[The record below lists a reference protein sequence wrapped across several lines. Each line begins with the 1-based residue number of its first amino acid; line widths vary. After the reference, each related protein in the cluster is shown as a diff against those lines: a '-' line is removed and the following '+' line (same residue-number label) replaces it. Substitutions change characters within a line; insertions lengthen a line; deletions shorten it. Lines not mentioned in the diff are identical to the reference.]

1 MYFDRIKGHEDVLSF
16 LRKQLSNN
24 DLEGVYLFNGPR
36 AVGKYT
42 VARQLSKYLL
52 CTGTSDDSCRCENCR
67 LFPHVPDFLEI
78 SLGDDII
85 KVSDVEPL
93 ENFLSLVPYRSR
105 RRVVLIDNAENMNSA
120 SANDTLKL
128 LEDMSAD
135 AVVILVSGNPDRLLP
150 TIRSRAYDVRFES
163 LSADE
168 TVEVLKGLGHKS
180 GLIDDFKKSLQYF
193 SGDALQDFVRYTSYM
208 KSIPKFLRDFPNM
221 DEDDMLTMLGEID
234 QKEEL
239 LYFVEVFSLYLDDL
253 LKIKYD
259 SPDVVFN
266 VKALDEVEAS
276 TSVWRDELCITA
288 NEKLKAVM
296 HDYHLGLNLK
306 LKHLLFPA
314 MIWIYLYMQKE
325 NKKSAAD

>member
-1 MYFDRIKGHEDVLSF
+1 
-16 LRKQLSNN
+16 
-24 DLEGVYLFNGPR
+24 
-36 AVGKYT
+36 
-42 VARQLSKYLL
+42 
-52 CTGTSDDSCRCENCR
+52 
-67 LFPHVPDFLEI
+67 
-78 SLGDDII
+78 
-85 KVSDVEPL
+85 
-93 ENFLSLVPYRSR
+93 
-105 RRVVLIDNAENMNSA
+105 
-120 SANDTLKL
+120 
-128 LEDMSAD
+128 
-135 AVVILVSGNPDRLLP
+135 
-150 TIRSRAYDVRFES
+150 
-163 LSADE
+163 
-168 TVEVLKGLGHKS
+168 
-180 GLIDDFKKSLQYF
+180 
-193 SGDALQDFVRYTSYM
+193 
-208 KSIPKFLRDFPNM
+208 
-221 DEDDMLTMLGEID
+221 
-234 QKEEL
+234 L